1 MDLHLR
7 KQRLKLIEMLT
18 STLMRIDL
26 RIGKM
31 RQKRR
36 MRMRKRF

>member
-7 KQRLKLIEMLT
+7 KQRLKLIGMLT
-18 STLMRIDL
+18 LKLMRIDL
-26 RIGKM
+26 RIGIGTKM
-31 RQKRR
+31 R